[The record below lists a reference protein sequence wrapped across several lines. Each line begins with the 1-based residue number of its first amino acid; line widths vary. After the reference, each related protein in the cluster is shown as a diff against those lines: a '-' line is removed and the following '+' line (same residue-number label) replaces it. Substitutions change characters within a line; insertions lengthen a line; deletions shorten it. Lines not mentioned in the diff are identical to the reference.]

1 METEGDSE
9 VKDWK
14 GFKRNSKRIR
24 KEFDANGFG
33 SKTMDTRKI
42 DTAATGNIEIGN
54 EAMENSEMEVGPS

>member
-24 KEFDANGFG
+24 EEFEANGFG
-33 SKTMDTRKI
+33 SKTMGTRKI
-42 DTAATGNIEIGN
+42 DTAATRNIEIGN
-54 EAMENSEMEVGPS
+54 EAMENSEMEAEE